1 MRGANG
7 EEGGNEGNGGAL
19 GKEGES
25 SDEGGLKG
33 KSGGKQGR
41 ISGELLG
48 GK

>member
-7 EEGGNEGNGGAL
+7 EEGGNEGNGAAL

-33 KSGGKQGR
+33 KSGGKLGR